1 MTPDPLTGLVLH
13 ERVLLGNRFRGDGT
27 VSVYSGRDTNTDRP
41 VTVTLLDPEA
51 AADPTTVQ
59 AFLGRAQTLSGV
71 DVPGLARVLNDGH
84 DGDHVY
90 MVTEH
95 TAGKSLAETLD
106 GGDHGFRYGPHAAL
120 SIVADVLT
128 ALNEAHDQGLVHGG
142 LGPRDVVLDDEGR
155 VTVTGFRMVDV
166 GGVTPRTDVHAVG
179 CLLYALMTG
188 SLHFDHDA
196 VPRPSSM
203 VPGLPPDLDMLVAN
217 ATETN
222 PRYRPRDAG
231 QYLTLVE
238 QVLRS
243 LPAVDTEGGTSTQ
256 PIPVV
261 EAEKTTEEEAPVPLW
276 RRIPILVG
284 AGVLVLALLATGWT
298 LMPDDT
304 VELPD
309 LTGFSVEMAEVELA
323 ALGLDLDYT
332 YEDTYSDDTESGE
345 VAATDPAAGTEL
357 AAGDSILLTV
367 SIGPRFVEVPDVVGD
382 TEPQARTLLREAGF
396 TEVKVVQEHSPEHNP
411 GTVLSTTPEVGD
423 DGDRDEEI
431 ALHVSEGI
439 IVPSL
444 IDLDQEEAS
453 NILDDLGLDTTVVE
467 APSDTVPQGQV
478 SGQNP
483 EPGTILP
490 EDGGVTL
497 TISTGPEEI
506 EEEDEEETEAEEE
519 PQEDQEEQ
527 QDDGG
532 RPERPGDGDDSD
544 HPGGGGDDAPSCS
557 GQAWDSR
564 KVYKEGDRVHYEGR
578 EYQARWWIHG
588 LPPGTAGE
596 WGAWFDQGPC

>member
-13 ERVLLGNRFRGDGT
+13 ERVLLGERVRGDGT
-27 VSVYSGRDTNTDRP
+27 VSVYSGRDTSTDRP
-41 VTVTLLDPEA
+41 VTVTLLGPEA

-59 AFLGRAQTLSGV
+59 AFLGRAQALSGLE
-71 DVPGLARVLNDGH
+71 VPGLPRVLSDGH

-95 TAGKSLAETLD
+95 TPGESLAETLD
-106 GGDHGFRYGPHAAL
+106 GGEHGFRYGPHAAL

-128 ALNEAHDQGLVHGG
+128 TLHEAHDQGLVHGG
-142 LGPRDVVLDDEGR
+142 LGPREVILDDEGR

-188 SLHFDHDA
+188 SPHFDHDA
-196 VPRPSSM
+196 VPRPSS
-203 VPGLPPDLDMLVAN
+203 VIPGLPPDLDMLVAN

-243 LPAVDTEGGTSTQ
+243 LPAEDAGEGRTTQ
-256 PIPVV
+256 SIPVV
-261 EAEKTTEEEAPVPLW
+261 EADEPTDGTPLPVW
-276 RRIPILVG
+276 RRVPVLVG
-284 AGVLVLALLATGWT
+284 AGVLVLALLATGWA
-298 LMPDDT
+298 LMPDDA

-323 ALGLDLDYT
+323 ALDLDLDYA

-357 AAGDSILLTV
+357 VAGDNILLAV
-367 SIGPRFVEVPDVVGD
+367 SIGPRFVEVPDVAGD
-382 TEPQARTLLREAGF
+382 TEPEARTLLRQAGF
-396 TEVKVVQEHSPEHNP
+396 TEVKVVQEHSPDHDP
-411 GTVLSTTPEVGD
+411 GTVLSTTPEAGD
-423 DGDRDEEI
+423 DGDREEEI
-431 ALHVSEGI
+431 TLQVSEGV
-439 IVPSL
+439 IVPTL
-444 IDLDQEEAS
+444 IDLEQEEAAGV
-453 NILDDLGLDTTVVE
+453 LDDLGLDTTVVE
-467 APSDTVPQGQV
+467 VPSDTAPQGRV
-478 SGQNP
+478 SGQDP

-490 EDGGVTL
+490 EDGSVTL

-506 EEEDEEETEAEEE
+506 EEDEEETATEEE
-519 PQEDQEEQ
+519 SQDDRREQE
-527 QDDGG
+527 DDGG
-532 RPERPGDGDDSD
+532 RPEDPGDGEASE
-544 HPGGGGDDAPSCS
+544 PSSGGGDDAPSCS
-557 GQAWDSR
+557 GQAWDPR
-564 KVYKEGDRVHYEGR
+564 KVYREGDRVHYEGR
-578 EYQARWWIHG
+578 EYQARWWTHG
-588 LPPGTAGE
+588 LPPGVAGE

>member
-13 ERVLLGNRFRGDGT
+13 ERVLLGERVRGDGT

-51 AADPTTVQ
+51 AADPSTVQ
-59 AFLGRAQTLSGV
+59 AFLGRAQALSGLE
-71 DVPGLARVLNDGH
+71 VPGLARILNDGH

-90 MVTEH
+90 VVTEY
-95 TAGKSLAETLD
+95 TSGENLAETLE
-106 GGDHGFRYGPHAAL
+106 GGDHGFRYAPHAAL

-128 ALNEAHDQGLVHGG
+128 ALDEVHDQGLVHGG
-142 LGPRDVVLDDEGR
+142 LGPREVILDDEGR

-179 CLLYALMTG
+179 WLLYALMTG

-196 VPRPSSM
+196 VPRPSS
-203 VPGLPPDLDMLVAN
+203 VIPGLAPDLDMLVAN

-243 LPAVDTEGGTSTQ
+243 LPVGDTGEGQSTQ

-261 EAEKTTEEEAPVPLW
+261 EADKPRKGASAPVW
-276 RRIPILVG
+276 RRIPVLVG

-323 ALGLDLDYT
+323 ALELDLDYT
-332 YEDTYSDDTESGE
+332 YEDTYSDDTDSGE

-357 AAGDSILLTV
+357 VEGDSILLAV
-367 SIGPRFVEVPDVVGD
+367 SIGPRFVEVPDVVGG
-382 TEPQARTLLREAGF
+382 TEPEARTLLREAGF
-396 TEVKVVQEHSPEHNP
+396 TEVKVVQEHSPDHDP

-431 ALHVSEGI
+431 TLHVSEGI
-439 IVPSL
+439 IVPTL
-444 IDLDQEEAS
+444 IDLEQEEAAGV
-453 NILDDLGLDTTVVE
+453 LEDLGLDTTVVE
-467 APSDTVPQGQV
+467 APSDTVPQGRV
-478 SGQNP
+478 SGQHP

-490 EDGGVTL
+490 EDGGLTL

-506 EEEDEEETEAEEE
+506 EEEETETEDESRDE
-519 PQEDQEEQ
+519 QE
-527 QDDGG
+527 DDGG
-532 RPERPGDGDDSD
+532 RPERPGGDDDSED
-544 HPGGGGDDAPSCS
+544 PDSGDTPSCS
-557 GQAWDSR
+557 GQAWDPR

-588 LPPGTAGE
+588 MPPGTAGE

>member
-13 ERVLLGNRFRGDGT
+13 ERVLLGERVRGDGT
-27 VSVYSGRDTNTDRP
+27 VSVYSGRDTSTDRP
-41 VTVTLLDPEA
+41 VTVTLLGPEA

-59 AFLGRAQTLSGV
+59 AFLGRAQALSGLE
-71 DVPGLARVLNDGH
+71 VPGLPRVLSDGH

-95 TAGKSLAETLD
+95 TPGESLAETLD
-106 GGDHGFRYGPHAAL
+106 GGEHGFRYGPHAAL

-128 ALNEAHDQGLVHGG
+128 TLHEAHDQGLVHGG
-142 LGPRDVVLDDEGR
+142 LGPREVILDDEGR

-188 SLHFDHDA
+188 SPHFDHDA
-196 VPRPSSM
+196 VPRPSS
-203 VPGLPPDLDMLVAN
+203 VIPGLPPDLDMLVAN

-243 LPAVDTEGGTSTQ
+243 LPAEDAGEGRTTQ
-256 PIPVV
+256 SIPVV
-261 EAEKTTEEEAPVPLW
+261 EADEPTDGTPLPVW
-276 RRIPILVG
+276 RRVPVLVG
-284 AGVLVLALLATGWT
+284 AGVLVLALLATGWA
-298 LMPDDT
+298 LMPDDA

-323 ALGLDLDYT
+323 ALDLDLDYA

-357 AAGDSILLTV
+357 VAGDNILLAV
-367 SIGPRFVEVPDVVGD
+367 SIGPRFVEVPDVAGD
-382 TEPQARTLLREAGF
+382 TEPEARTLLRQAGF
-396 TEVKVVQEHSPEHNP
+396 TEVKVVQEHSPDHDP
-411 GTVLSTTPEVGD
+411 GTVLSTTPEAGD
-423 DGDRDEEI
+423 DGDREEEI
-431 ALHVSEGI
+431 TLQVSEGV
-439 IVPSL
+439 IVPTL
-444 IDLDQEEAS
+444 IDLEQEEAAGV
-453 NILDDLGLDTTVVE
+453 LDDLGLDTTVVE
-467 APSDTVPQGQV
+467 VPSDTVPQGRV
-478 SGQNP
+478 SGQDP

-490 EDGGVTL
+490 EDGSVTL

-506 EEEDEEETEAEEE
+506 EEDEEETATEEE
-519 PQEDQEEQ
+519 SQDDRREQE
-527 QDDGG
+527 DDGG
-532 RPERPGDGDDSD
+532 RPEDPGDGEASE
-544 HPGGGGDDAPSCS
+544 PSSGGGDDAPSCS
-557 GQAWDSR
+557 GQAWDPR
-564 KVYKEGDRVHYEGR
+564 KVYREGDRVHYEGR
-578 EYQARWWIHG
+578 EYQARWWTHG
-588 LPPGTAGE
+588 LPPGVAGE

>member
-13 ERVLLGNRFRGDGT
+13 ERVLLGERVRGDGT
-27 VSVYSGRDTNTDRP
+27 VSVYSGRDTSTDRP
-41 VTVTLLDPEA
+41 VTVTLLGPEA

-59 AFLGRAQTLSGV
+59 AFLGRAQALSGLE
-71 DVPGLARVLNDGH
+71 VPGLPRVLSDGH

-95 TAGKSLAETLD
+95 TPGESLAETLD
-106 GGDHGFRYGPHAAL
+106 GGEHGFRYGPHAAL

-128 ALNEAHDQGLVHGG
+128 TLHEAHDQGLVHGG
-142 LGPRDVVLDDEGR
+142 LGPREVILDDEGR

-188 SLHFDHDA
+188 SPHFDHDA
-196 VPRPSSM
+196 VPRPSS
-203 VPGLPPDLDMLVAN
+203 VIPGLPPDLDMLVAN

-243 LPAVDTEGGTSTQ
+243 LPAEDAGEGRTTQ
-256 PIPVV
+256 SIPVV
-261 EAEKTTEEEAPVPLW
+261 EADEPTDGTPLPLW
-276 RRIPILVG
+276 RRVPVLVG
-284 AGVLVLALLATGWT
+284 AGVLVLALLATGWA
-298 LMPDDT
+298 LMPDDA

-323 ALGLDLDYT
+323 ALDLDLDYA

-357 AAGDSILLTV
+357 VAGDNILLAV
-367 SIGPRFVEVPDVVGD
+367 SIGPRFVEVPDVAGD
-382 TEPQARTLLREAGF
+382 TEPEARTLLRQAGF
-396 TEVKVVQEHSPEHNP
+396 TEVKVVQEHSPDHDP
-411 GTVLSTTPEVGD
+411 GTVLSTTPEAGD
-423 DGDRDEEI
+423 DGDREEEI
-431 ALHVSEGI
+431 TLQVSEGV
-439 IVPSL
+439 IVPTL
-444 IDLDQEEAS
+444 IDLEQEEAAGV
-453 NILDDLGLDTTVVE
+453 LDDLGLDTTVVE
-467 APSDTVPQGQV
+467 VPSDTVPQGRV
-478 SGQNP
+478 SGQDP

-490 EDGGVTL
+490 EDGSVTL

-506 EEEDEEETEAEEE
+506 EEDEEETATEEE
-519 PQEDQEEQ
+519 SQDDRREQE
-527 QDDGG
+527 DDGG
-532 RPERPGDGDDSD
+532 RPEDPGDGEASE
-544 HPGGGGDDAPSCS
+544 PSSGGGDDAPSCS
-557 GQAWDSR
+557 GQAWDPR
-564 KVYKEGDRVHYEGR
+564 KVYREGDRVHYEGR
-578 EYQARWWIHG
+578 EYQARWWTHG
-588 LPPGTAGE
+588 LPPGVAGE

>member
-13 ERVLLGNRFRGDGT
+13 ERVLLGERVRGDGT
-27 VSVYSGRDTNTDRP
+27 VSVYSGRDTSTDRP
-41 VTVTLLDPEA
+41 VTVTLIGPEA
-51 AADPTTVQ
+51 AAAPTPVQ
-59 AFLGRAQTLSGV
+59 AFLGRAQALSGLE
-71 DVPGLARVLNDGH
+71 VPGLPRVLSDGH

-95 TAGKSLAETLD
+95 TPGESLAETLD
-106 GGDHGFRYGPHAAL
+106 GGEHGFRYGPHAAL

-128 ALNEAHDQGLVHGG
+128 TLHEAHDQGLVHGG
-142 LGPRDVVLDDEGR
+142 LGPREVILDDEGR

-188 SLHFDHDA
+188 SPHFDHDA
-196 VPRPSSM
+196 VPRPSS
-203 VPGLPPDLDMLVAN
+203 VIPGLPPDLDMLVAN

-243 LPAVDTEGGTSTQ
+243 LPAEDAGEGRTTQ
-256 PIPVV
+256 SIPVV
-261 EAEKTTEEEAPVPLW
+261 EADEPTDGTPLPVW
-276 RRIPILVG
+276 RRVPVLVG
-284 AGVLVLALLATGWT
+284 AGVLVLALLATGWA
-298 LMPDDT
+298 LMPDDA

-323 ALGLDLDYT
+323 ALDLDLDYA

-357 AAGDSILLTV
+357 VAGDNILLAV
-367 SIGPRFVEVPDVVGD
+367 SIGPRFVEVPDVAGD
-382 TEPQARTLLREAGF
+382 TEPEARTLLRQAGF
-396 TEVKVVQEHSPEHNP
+396 TEVKVVQEHSPDHDP
-411 GTVLSTTPEVGD
+411 GTVLSTTPEAGD
-423 DGDRDEEI
+423 DGDREEEI
-431 ALHVSEGI
+431 TLQVSEGV
-439 IVPSL
+439 IVPTL
-444 IDLDQEEAS
+444 IDLEQEEAAGV
-453 NILDDLGLDTTVVE
+453 LDDLGLDTTVVE
-467 APSDTVPQGQV
+467 VPSDTVPQGRV
-478 SGQNP
+478 SGQDP

-490 EDGGVTL
+490 EDGSVTL

-506 EEEDEEETEAEEE
+506 EEDEEETATEEE
-519 PQEDQEEQ
+519 SQDDRREQE
-527 QDDGG
+527 DDGG
-532 RPERPGDGDDSD
+532 RPEDPGDGEASEP
-544 HPGGGGDDAPSCS
+544 PGGGGDDAPSCS
-557 GQAWDSR
+557 GQAWDPR
-564 KVYKEGDRVHYEGR
+564 KVYREGDRVHYEGR
-578 EYQARWWIHG
+578 EYQARWWTHG
-588 LPPGTAGE
+588 LPPGVAGE